1 MEVTSKPAE
10 LERLDRKI
18 LQPLGFFLRH
28 LLLGDPLGELGIF
41 SGFLEFSLLGFR
53 ILGIRVLEVWA

>member
-1 MEVTSKPAE
+1 MITAPILGGPLYPHLSIPEVKMEVTSKPAE

-28 LLLGDPLGELGIF
+28 LLLVDPFGGARDF
-41 SGFLEFSLLGFR
+41 
-53 ILGIRVLEVWA
+53 